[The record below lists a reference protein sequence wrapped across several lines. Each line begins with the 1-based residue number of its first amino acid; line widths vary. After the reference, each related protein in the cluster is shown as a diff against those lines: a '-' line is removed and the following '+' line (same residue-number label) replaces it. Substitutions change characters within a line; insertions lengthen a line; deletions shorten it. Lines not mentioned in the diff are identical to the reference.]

1 VYHHVFLRLS
11 SSHRE
16 NAQGILSMTLDGMDT
31 AKFRV
36 PRNIAMTKEFSEMTR
51 AELKLTGIIPEVTS
65 ESYYLVSDAAAKD
78 ANLGLTLRHQLSE
91 TLSWFRANGR
101 APPEQ
106 LRIHSDNAMS
116 EAKNQVSFFWSSF
129 LLA

>member
-1 VYHHVFLRLS
+1 MYHHVFLRLS

-51 AELKLTGIIPEVTS
+51 AELKLTGIIAERIS

-78 ANLGLTLRHQLSE
+78 ANLGLTLRHQ
-91 TLSWFRANGR
+91 
-101 APPEQ
+101 
-106 LRIHSDNAMS
+106 
-116 EAKNQVSFFWSSF
+116 SS
-129 LLA
+129 